1 MICDD
6 MPLLLWFQC
15 DNPFSESEGNFR
27 YCLSPKDNDEKER
40 SLLLEIWTGKFCKEK
55 SEILYSKEFPM
66 SDDGIQEAV
75 TVIKEKLNTIALNF
89 NPPLIF
95 ISKAD
100 FYIKLKIN

>member
-40 SLLLEIWTGKFCKEK
+40 SLLF
-55 SEILYSKEFPM
+55 
-66 SDDGIQEAV
+66 
-75 TVIKEKLNTIALNF
+75 
-89 NPPLIF
+89 
-95 ISKAD
+95 
-100 FYIKLKIN
+100 

>member
-40 SLLLEIWTGKFCKEK
+40 SLLLEI
-55 SEILYSKEFPM
+55 
-66 SDDGIQEAV
+66 
-75 TVIKEKLNTIALNF
+75 TVITEKLNTIA
-89 NPPLIF
+89 
-95 ISKAD
+95 
-100 FYIKLKIN
+100 

>member
-40 SLLLEIWTGKFCKEK
+40 TLLLEIWTGKFCKEK
-55 SEILYSKEFPM
+55 SEILYSETAVSISEVKSDFPVR
-66 SDDGIQEAV
+66 S
-75 TVIKEKLNTIALNF
+75 
-89 NPPLIF
+89 P
-95 ISKAD
+95 
-100 FYIKLKIN
+100 

>member
-40 SLLLEIWTGKFCKEK
+40 TLLLEIWTGKFCKEK
-55 SEILYSKEFPM
+55 SEILHSQEFSM
-66 SDDGIQEAV
+66 SDEGIQEAI
-75 TVIKEKLNTIALNF
+75 TVIKEKLNR
-89 NPPLIF
+89 
-95 ISKAD
+95 
-100 FYIKLKIN
+100 FY